1 MPLVLGL
8 NAAYHESAAAI
19 TRGFEVVFAAEEE
32 RYTREKHAKAA
43 RVTNPDQL
51 PWFAVRDCLRAA
63 HCTKLSDVDAV
74 AYSLI
79 PGKRLTMIGSD
90 PYPISE
96 AVGFGTEWGE
106 RIFDQR
112 VRGVEQIIS
121 AAAAV
126 PSLGAG
132 FHFIPHH
139 LAHAACA
146 FHASGLKSAA
156 VLVVD
161 GIGEA
166 ATTWLGR
173 GGPAGLEMIE
183 EIPYPHS
190 IGMLWERMAVYL
202 GFGEYD
208 AAKVMGLAAFGDPQR
223 FAAEMDRLFHVPDD
237 VGQVAKGPNVGQV
250 SNLSN
255 VGQVSN
261 LSKTQTGC
269 KPILPVVINLE
280 LARFRAGDVAGLE
293 SLFGRRR
300 QADQSPTDARFADV
314 AAALQSRTEDALLAL
329 ARRLQRASGESS
341 LAYGGGVA
349 LNCVA
354 NSRLERDGPF
364 EAIHVYAAPHD
375 AGTAI
380 GAALE
385 TARRIAG
392 HGPPAADSDGPR
404 LTPFLGGE
412 FDDEAIDAALTRWGL
427 AWQRLPDPELRAAS
441 LLADGRIIA
450 WFQGRME
457 FGPRALGNRSL
468 LADPRDLHMR
478 ERLNR
483 RIKHREPFRPFAAS
497 VLEEEAA
504 AWFEIPLAR
513 RGARDSRDLMLLAY
527 PVRPAMRSL
536 VPAVVH
542 VDGTCRIQT
551 VSRQRQPR
559 FHRLIAAFFR
569 ITGVPLLL
577 NTSYNEQEPLVLTP
591 DDALATFFKTQID
604 ALFLN
609 DRFHCPEESPCP
621 PSSTPLDLP
630 TS

>member
-1 MPLVLGL
+1 MLGL

-19 TRGFEVVFAAEEE
+19 IRGFEVVFAAEEE
-32 RYTREKHAKAA
+32 RYTREKHAKIA

-51 PWFAVRDCLRAA
+51 PWFAIRDCLRAA
-63 HCTKLSDVDAV
+63 NCTKLSDVDAV
-74 AYSLI
+74 AYSLM
-79 PGKRLTMIGSD
+79 PGKRLAMIGSD
-90 PYPISE
+90 PYPVSE

-106 RIFDQR
+106 HTFDHR
-112 VRGVEQIIS
+112 VRSVPQIIS
-121 AAAAV
+121 TAGEV

-146 FHASGLKSAA
+146 YYASGLESAA

-161 GIGEA
+161 GIGES

-173 GGPAGLEMIE
+173 GGRAGLEMIE
-183 EIPYPHS
+183 ETAYPHS
-190 IGMLWERMAVYL
+190 IGMLWERVAAYL

-223 FAAEMDRLFHVPDD
+223 LAAAMDRLFHVHDQGGPALA
-237 VGQVAKGPNVGQV
+237 VG
-250 SNLSN
+250 
-255 VGQVSN
+255 
-261 LSKTQTGC
+261 
-269 KPILPVVINLE
+269 KPTFAVDLD

-300 QADQSPTDARFADV
+300 QADESPTEARFADV
-314 AAALQSRTEDALLAL
+314 AAALQRRTEDALLAL
-329 ARRLQRASGESS
+329 ARRLKRATGESNLVYS
-341 LAYGGGVA
+341 GGVA

-364 EAIHVYAAPHD
+364 EVIHVYAAPHD

-385 TARRIAG
+385 TARRMAG
-392 HGPPAADSDGPR
+392 PGSSAAGFVGSA

-412 FDDEAIDAALTRWGL
+412 FDDDAIDAALARWGL
-427 AWQRLPDPELRAAS
+427 ACERAPDPELRAAS
-441 LLADGRIIA
+441 LLADGRIVA

-468 LADPRDLHMR
+468 LADPRHPAVR
-478 ERLNR
+478 ERLNH

-504 AWFEIPLAR
+504 TWFDFPSDRA
-513 RGARDSRDLMLLAY
+513 GARASRDLMLLAY
-527 PVRPAMRSL
+527 SVRPAVRSL
-536 VPAVVH
+536 IPAVVH
-542 VDGTCRIQT
+542 ADGTCRIQT
-551 VSRQRQPR
+551 VGRQRQPR
-559 FHRLIAAFFR
+559 FHRLISAFSR
-569 ITGVPLLL
+569 LTGVPVIL
-577 NTSYNEQEPLVLTP
+577 NTSYNEQEPLVRTP
-591 DDALATFFKTQID
+591 DDALATFLKTPID

-609 DRFHCPEESPCP
+609 DRLIMHQR
-621 PSSTPLDLP
+621 
-630 TS
+630 